1 MMQVVGWT
9 RKSKPAFWALG
20 GLLFCLLAG
29 CASERPAPVASVK
42 HKKNK
47 IVYHSPDRPVLTGSK
62 YKVKKGDTLYS
73 IAFQAG
79 ADYKTLAAINKIKAP
94 YTIFEGQ
101 WLALKGAAAAAVKT
115 AKVATKP
122 AKSTAKTKKSEVS
135 KKWRK
140 QVATPKKGAYSKNVT
155 AKNRSSEPK
164 DKGVAKQVA
173 RQVAKWI
180 WPSSGRVIAT
190 YSAAAQGNKGIDI
203 AGHRGDDV
211 LASADGK
218 VVYAGNALRGYG
230 NLIIVKHSDN
240 YLSAYAH
247 NDQLFVTEKQWVK
260 VGQRIASI
268 GSSGTTSPR
277 LHFEIRYRGKSV
289 NPLKYLPKRAR

>member
-1 MMQVVGWT
+1 MQVVGWT
-9 RKSKPAFWALG
+9 RKCKPALWWPG
-20 GLLFCLLAG
+20 GLLLCLLAG
-29 CASERPAPVASVK
+29 CASERPAPVASINN
-42 HKKNK
+42 KKSK
-47 IVYHSPDRPVLTGSK
+47 IVYHSPDRKVLTASK
-62 YKVKKGDTLYS
+62 YRVKKGDTLYS

-79 ADYKTLAAINKIKAP
+79 ADYRTLASINKIAAP

-101 WLALKGAAAAAVKT
+101 WLALKAGASAAVKT
-115 AKVATKP
+115 AKATT
-122 AKSTAKTKKSEVS
+122 KSTQSAAKTKKSEVS

-155 AKNRSSEPK
+155 AKERSSEPK
-164 DKGVAKQVA
+164 EQGGAKQVAKQVS
-173 RQVAKWI
+173 KWI